1 MSEFSRLFDT
11 ARLSSTAGKPV
22 TGHERLE
29 ADMRERAALAARFDL
44 PDLAELSA
52 DLTIARRHD
61 GTVRVTGAWQARYTQ
76 ICVVTLE
83 PFELERGEP
92 LETVYLDSAALGDP
106 REALVEADEVD
117 MEVLSG
123 RMIDLGELVAQSFG
137 VQIDAHPRS
146 PAAEAAGSADDGETV
161 DSAAGEEPETEP
173 PSSPFAGLAS
183 LRRS

>member
-11 ARLSSTAGKPV
+11 ARLRSVSGKPV
-22 TGHERLE
+22 TGHERLD
-29 ADMRERAALAARFDL
+29 ADARERAALAARFEL
-44 PDLAELSA
+44 PELGALTA

-61 GTVRVTGAWQARYTQ
+61 GTVRVTGTWHARYTQ

-92 LETVYLDSAALGDP
+92 LETVYLDAAALGDA

-117 MEVLSG
+117 MEVLTG
-123 RMIDLGELVAQSFG
+123 RMIDLGELVAQNFG

-146 PAAEAAGSADDGETV
+146 PAATAAGSEDDGEGT
-161 DSAAGEEPETEP
+161 AAGAPEEPANEP
-173 PSSPFAGLAS
+173 PAGPFAGLAS
-183 LRRS
+183 LHRR